1 MPAGMLL
8 FFAMFLGG
16 STGSTSGGIKM
27 ARHLVVLKN
36 IRVIFRKMI
45 STNAII
51 PLKLNG
57 ARIDSEFNS
66 MITGFVISYLMLL
79 ILGSIVLVFLGMD
92 LMTASSAVATC
103 MAGIG
108 PGFGSIG
115 PMSNFAHLTPA
126 AKIVLSGT
134 MLAGRLEIYS
144 LLVLFTPAFW
154 KV

>member
-1 MPAGMLL
+1 MILL
-8 FFAMFLGG
+8 FAMFLGG

-27 ARHLVVLKN
+27 ARHLVIFKNLK
-36 IRVIFRKMI
+36 VIFRRMI
-45 STNAII
+45 SANAVI

-57 ARIDSEFNS
+57 AKIDSDFYS
-66 MITGFVISYLMLL
+66 MIAGFLISYLMFFM
-79 ILGSIVLVFLGMD
+79 LGSLVLIFLGID

-103 MAGIG
+103 LAGIG
-108 PGFGSIG
+108 PGFGTIG

-126 AKIVLSGT
+126 AKVILSGI